1 MSQTLIEGSSKVYYK
16 DRPWTKDNP
25 IVAEDL
31 YVYPEDL
38 GDFES
43 IRCVVTCKKLGK
55 IIKET
60 GQVEALSTFIKEW
73 NISIAKKE
81 SRILFKRNS
90 RAPKNM
96 LSGAIK
102 VKAMVNKIGSSP
114 AGKF

>member
-1 MSQTLIEGSSKVYYK
+1 M
-16 DRPWTKDNP
+16 
-25 IVAEDL
+25 VAEDL
-31 YVYPEDL
+31 YVYPEDF

-43 IRCVVTCKKLGK
+43 IRCVVSCKKLGK

-60 GQVEALSTFIKEW
+60 GQEEALSAFIKAW
-73 NISIAKKE
+73 NISLSKKE

-102 VKAMVNKIGSSP
+102 VKAMVNKVGSSP